1 MKKLSSS
8 ALSVKFI
15 KLETPRHFLLSGLW
29 LGPDKPSRVFIFIHG
44 LGGSIFSRHEL
55 FGSLVDSKTAVLTF
69 NNRGSG
75 LVNGLKKVKNGNSF
89 YQGLGGV
96 AHEIFT
102 DCVDDIDGAVSL
114 ANLSGVKEI
123 YLIGH
128 STGCQKSVYYLAK
141 RPKSLVRGAVLLA
154 PVSDY
159 SALMKEVNIS
169 KYRRALATA
178 KRLVARNNP
187 HGLLP
192 NLVWEGIID
201 AQRFLSLYTPDSS
214 EEIFSYASDRF
225 PSILRQVKKP
235 LLVVLAGQDRYHDRP
250 AIDLAAWFN
259 QALSN
264 RPAQIGIIDEV
275 DHDFSPA
282 FSALAKS
289 IKRWATSQFFRKK

>member
-1 MKKLSSS
+1 MKKSFSS

-29 LGPDKPSRVFIFIHG
+29 LGPDKPRRVFIFIHG

-55 FGSLVDSKTAVLTF
+55 FEFLVDPQTAVLTF

-75 LVNGLKKVKNGNSF
+75 LVNGLKKVKSGKSF

-102 DCVDDIDGAVSL
+102 DCVDDIDGAVSFASL
-114 ANLSGVKEI
+114 AGVKEI

-128 STGCQKSVYYLAK
+128 STGCQKSIYYLAK

-159 SALMKEVNIS
+159 SALMKEIDIS
-169 KYRRALATA
+169 KYRRALAAA
-178 KRLVARNNP
+178 KRLVSKKNP

-192 NLVWEGIID
+192 DSVWEGIID
-201 AQRFLSLYTPDSS
+201 AQRFLSLYTPDSL

-225 PSILRQVKKP
+225 PSTLRQVKKP
-235 LLVVLAGQDRYHDRP
+235 LLVILAGQDRYHDRP
-250 AIDLAAWFN
+250 ATDLAAWFN
-259 QALSN
+259 QVLSD

-282 FSALAKS
+282 FAALAKS
-289 IKRWATSQFFRKK
+289 IKRWTASRFFRKK